1 MCKSSIKSKV
11 KRQKEKLACDFLLF
25 TFSLLHVLHSSHSF
39 VMYLPPKG
47 TPNVGKRRTPMPP
60 ATSTLPAGWSQIIDE
75 AQRRLDHAIALAD
88 ARLKKVSGTFSDEL
102 ADFHGPDSGPEKVPD
117 TFFRREEIAK
127 WSERL
132 LRLSAYLDSA
142 EQVVHS
148 VDEILHKEE
157 TLLRQHLAR

>member
-1 MCKSSIKSKV
+1 MS
-11 KRQKEKLACDFLLF
+11 
-25 TFSLLHVLHSSHSF
+25 
-39 VMYLPPKG
+39 
-47 TPNVGKRRTPMPP
+47 P

-88 ARLKKVSGTFSDEL
+88 ARIEQLKKVSGTFSDEL
-102 ADFHGPDSGPEKVPD
+102 ADIHGPDSGPEKVPE
-117 TFFRREEIAK
+117 TFFHARREEIAK

-132 LRLSAYLDSA
+132 QRLSAYLDSA

-157 TLLRQHLAR
+157 TQLRQHLARSGTVRQRLAEGTRRAIG

>member
-1 MCKSSIKSKV
+1 MS
-11 KRQKEKLACDFLLF
+11 
-25 TFSLLHVLHSSHSF
+25 
-39 VMYLPPKG
+39 
-47 TPNVGKRRTPMPP
+47 P

-88 ARLKKVSGTFSDEL
+88 ARIEQLPHLD
-102 ADFHGPDSGPEKVPD
+102 ADALGHA
-117 TFFRREEIAK
+117 RREEIAK

-132 LRLSAYLDSA
+132 QRLSAYLDSA

-157 TLLRQHLAR
+157 TQLRQHLARSGTVRQRLAEGTGRAIG